1 MKRKKF
7 CRLVALASI
16 SAVLVSPV
24 NTGIAQAK
32 TKAKASVITV
42 NTKGSLPEGVDFSKR
57 LAKKVINVKINGKA
71 VNFSLKKSQLGKPIV
86 PSKKGTKKVILRL
99 NGKSKKA
106 YVKVD
111 YMTDL
116 DVKQIKFVL
125 TNKSAFSEKLCRN
138 GLVVMGEYQSGKKH
152 KLKNYKIKAAKKVV
166 AKNGFFPIT
175 IWYKAK
181 NETFE
186 QTIYVPVVTAP
197 VVPTVSSTAAP
208 EEPKETTAVPSL
220 APSPSPAATG
230 EPSTEPSLAPS
241 PSPAATGEPSTEPSL
256 APSPSP
262 ATTEEPSA
270 KPKLHKIKVEGGTI
284 TTQNPDD
291 VTPDGVKDGAWV
303 TANTITPPGYYFAGW
318 INEKKELISS
328 QESYSFYAKNDMTLK
343 ATFSDVAVEKKPII
357 SFPGV
362 GFELL
367 PEILKVAVFMTAEIP
382 KGFQKCEWGI
392 LFTDKPVN
400 EDTCIL
406 GNESVHSAQNTESIT
421 TGSAAWTCLL
431 KFSQAAWEIKKTIT
445 CRSYA
450 EVLDADGN
458 KKIIYSPMLSFVLDL
473 DAAD

>member
-241 PSPAATGEPSTEPSL
+241 PSPA
-256 APSPSP
+256 
-262 ATTEEPSA
+262 TTEEPSA